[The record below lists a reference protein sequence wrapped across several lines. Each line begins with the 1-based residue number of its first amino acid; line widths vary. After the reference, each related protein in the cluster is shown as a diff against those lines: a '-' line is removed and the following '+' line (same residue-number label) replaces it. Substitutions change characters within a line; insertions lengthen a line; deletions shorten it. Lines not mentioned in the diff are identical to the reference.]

1 MIKILKKITFLFS
14 SVAIVMTAANLT
26 QADTVEIPTF
36 SEAVANGTLPPMSAR
51 LPKTP
56 LQVPLMREQTL
67 GQYGGTL
74 NSLIGNASD
83 VKLMFVYGYARL
95 IGYTPDLKL
104 SADIAESFE
113 VTDNKIFTFKLR
125 EGHRWSTGEP
135 FTSEDFRYW
144 WDDIA
149 NNKKL
154 SPTGPPASLQVDG
167 EYPKVT
173 FPDAV
178 TVRYEWSKPNP
189 DFLGLL
195 ASASPLLIYR
205 PSAYLKS
212 YHDRYVDKSK
222 MSKIQKIKSKSW
234 ASKHNKLDNLYK
246 FDNPSLPT
254 LQPWVNTTSAP
265 AIRFIGVRNPYFH
278 RVDNDGRQ
286 LPYIDR
292 FVLSVSEPKLISAKA
307 ASGDVDLQ
315 ARAIKLQDAT
325 FLKANEKRSKYRTL
339 LWPTVRGSHF
349 TLYPNLNANDP
360 VWRKLMRDVRF
371 RRALSL
377 GIDREEVNDVL
388 FFGLA
393 KEGNNTVQEQSS
405 LYVEA
410 LRTKWATLDIR
421 QANALLDE
429 IGLTE
434 RDEKGL
440 RLLSD
445 GRSLSIIVE
454 TAGESSERADVLEL
468 IRDSWRE
475 IGIAL
480 YTKPSQRTVFRNR
493 IFAGETL
500 ISVWFGL
507 ENGVPSA
514 TSSPAALAATSQLS
528 YQWPKWGQYHE
539 TKGQSGEP
547 VDMPDVERLNEL
559 YLQWKSSTHDT
570 ERTEIWS
577 EMLNIHAEQQY
588 TIGVV
593 SGILQPVVVDN
604 TLKNVPEKAIFNWN
618 PGAHFGIYHPDLFWF
633 DGKQVGE

>member
-1 MIKILKKITFLFS
+1 MITVLKKIALLCS
-14 SVAIVMTAANLT
+14 SAVFAVFALNLAH
-26 QADTVEIPTF
+26 ADTVEIPILKQ
-36 SEAVANGTLPPMSAR
+36 AVLDGKLPPMAAR

-56 LQVPLMREQTL
+56 LQVSLMEEQSL

-95 IGYTPDLKL
+95 VGYTPDLKL
-104 SADIAESFE
+104 AADIAESYE

-125 EGHRWSTGEP
+125 EGHRWSNGDP

-144 WDDIA
+144 WEDIA

-167 EYPKVT
+167 EYPMVT
-173 FPDAV
+173 FPDAL
-178 TVRYEWSKPNP
+178 TVRYEWSMPNP

-205 PSAYLKS
+205 PAENLKP
-212 YHDRYVDKSK
+212 HHERYIDKSK
-222 MSKIQKIKSKSW
+222 LSKIQKIKLKSW
-234 ASKHNKLDNLYK
+234 ASKHNRLDNLYK

-265 AIRFIGVRNPYFH
+265 ANRFVGVRNAYFH
-278 RVDNDGRQ
+278 RVDSQGRQ

-292 FVLSVSEPKLISAKA
+292 MVLSVSEAKLISAKA

-325 FLKANEKRSKYRTL
+325 FLKANEKRSKYKTL

-405 LYVEA
+405 LYVDS
-410 LRTKWATLDIR
+410 LRTRWAVLDIDK
-421 QANALLDE
+421 ANALLDE
-429 IGLTE
+429 VGLTN
-434 RDEKGL
+434 RDKKGL
-440 RLLSD
+440 RLLPD

-475 IGIAL
+475 LGIAL
-480 YTKPSQRTVFRNR
+480 YTKPSQRTVYRNR

-500 ISVWFGL
+500 MSVWWGL
-507 ENGVPSA
+507 ENGVPSPS
-514 TSSPAALAATSQLS
+514 SSPAALAATSQTS

-539 TKGQSGEP
+539 TKGQSGKP
-547 VDMPDVERLNEL
+547 VDMPEVAQLNEL
-559 YLQWKSSTHDT
+559 YLTWKNATSDT
-570 ERTEIWS
+570 ERTKIWA

-593 SGILQPVVVDN
+593 SGILQPVVVAN
-604 TLKNVPEKAIFNWN
+604 ILKNVPKKAIFNWN
-618 PGAHFGIYHPDLFWF
+618 PGAHFGVYHPDLFWF
-633 DGKQVGE
+633 DSKQVEE